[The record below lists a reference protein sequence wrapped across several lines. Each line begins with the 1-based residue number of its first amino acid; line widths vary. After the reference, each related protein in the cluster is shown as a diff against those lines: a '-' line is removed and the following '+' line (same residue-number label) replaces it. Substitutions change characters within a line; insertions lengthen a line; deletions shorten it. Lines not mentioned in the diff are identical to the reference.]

1 MVQSRTSRRLN
12 PLDELVGTSDWAER
26 IRREVPLVGAH
37 PADVLI
43 AGPSG
48 TGKELIARAI
58 HVHSERGDGPFV
70 PVNCAAITG
79 TLFES
84 HMFGHV
90 KGAFT
95 DAHYSSLGCFRAA
108 DGGTLF
114 LDEVGELDAQV
125 QAKLLRVLQERAVA
139 PVGSQ
144 QEVPVDVRLVAA
156 TNRDL
161 KQEVAAGRFREDLY
175 FRVNVISL
183 KTAPLCD
190 RPEDIEPIAN
200 RYLAQLAVR
209 HGLELKSLSL
219 EAMGEFRSHTWPG
232 NVRELQNVIQ
242 RCVLFSRG
250 EVIDG
255 NDVQRSIDEVGL
267 ASGAQ
272 IVAIP
277 SDLPTTADDQRG
289 ASRNA
294 AGPSPA
300 TDENPWLPMDDV
312 ECEHI
317 RRTLQHA
324 YGNQSAAARL
334 LGRDRQWLIRRI
346 KRYGLDVKESRLGRP
361 RKSR

>member
-1 MVQSRTSRRLN
+1 MIQTRISRRPN
-12 PLDELVGTSDWAER
+12 PLDDLVGTSDWAER

-114 LDEVGELDAQV
+114 LDEVGELDAHV

-144 QEVPVDVRLVAA
+144 QEIPVDVRLVAA

-183 KTAPLCD
+183 KTAALCD
-190 RPEDIEPIAN
+190 RPEDIGPITS

-209 HGLELKSLSL
+209 HGIALKSLSP
-219 EAMGEFRSHTWPG
+219 EAMRELWSHTWPG
-232 NVRELQNVIQ
+232 NVRELQNIVE

-255 NDVQRSIDEVGL
+255 DVVRRSIDEVEL
-267 ASGAQ
+267 ATGVQ

-277 SDLPTTADDQRG
+277 SDVPTTAYAQRG
-289 ASRNA
+289 VSRDA

-300 TDENPWLPMDDV
+300 TDEDPWLSMDDL
-312 ECEHI
+312 EREHI
-317 RRTLQHA
+317 SRALQHA

-346 KRYGLDVKESRLGRP
+346 KRYGLDVKESRPGRP